1 MVRDIQSGLLLV
13 TSNRLVPMELL
24 IKHYI
29 QLFKIPTKN
38 IGETITFFFL
48 LVYAILFS
56 LV

>member
-38 IGETITFFFL
+38 IGETITFYF
-48 LVYAILFS
+48 Y
-56 LV
+56 